1 MNPHFRFPPFQA
13 LHRAALHLVALVAI
27 AAVLASCAAFSRP
40 ATPKRTFLLDPVAP
54 AAAALRKPLVLRV
67 GVVNV
72 ATPFRGKAFVYRES
86 ELKYD
91 SDFYD
96 EFFVA
101 PTAML
106 SEATARALTSANVFR
121 RVISPGAA
129 AADDSD
135 YVLDGFVSE
144 LYGDTREPAKP
155 VAVLTVTFYLSSA
168 NVAVPNVLWSREYRQ
183 RIAATEAAPEA
194 LARAWN
200 VALSAIFADLARDLA
215 AVELPAR

>member
-1 MNPHFRFPPFQA
+1 MIPPSFSLPLRLLGRTV
-13 LHRAALHLVALVAI
+13 LHSAIVVAI
-27 AAVLASCAAFSRP
+27 AVTLGSCASRT
-40 ATPKRTFLLDPVAP
+40 AAPKRMFLLEPIPP
-54 AAAALRKPLVLRV
+54 AAAAVRRPLTLRV

-72 ATPFRGKAFVYRES
+72 AAPFRGKAFVSRES
-86 ELKYD
+86 EFKYD

-101 PTAML
+101 PASML
-106 SEATARALTSANVFR
+106 SEATARSLTAANVFR

-144 LYGDTREPAKP
+144 LYGDSREPQKP
-155 VAVLTVTFYLSSA
+155 VAVFSVTFYLSSA
-168 NVAVPNVLWSREYRQ
+168 NVVVPNVIWSREYRQ
-183 RIAATEAAPEA
+183 RVNAEASPEA

-200 VALSAIFADLARDLA
+200 TALSTVLAELARDLA
-215 AVELPAR
+215 AVDLLGK

>member
-1 MNPHFRFPPFQA
+1 MNPPLRLPPFQA
-13 LHRAALHLVALVAI
+13 FHREALHAVAVVAI
-27 AAVLASCAAFSRP
+27 AVVLASCAAFSRP

-54 AAAALRKPLVLRV
+54 PAAAIRKPLALRV

-72 ATPFRGKAFVYRES
+72 ASPFRGKAFVYRET

-106 SEATARALTSANVFR
+106 SEATARALVSANVFR

-144 LYGDTREPAKP
+144 LYGDAREPAKP
-155 VAVLTVTFYLSSA
+155 VAVLAVTFYLSSA
-168 NVAVPNVLWSREYRQ
+168 TLAVPNVLWSREYRQ
-183 RIAATEAAPEA
+183 RVPATGTAPEA
-194 LARAWN
+194 LAHAWN
-200 VALSAIFADLARDLA
+200 TALSTVLADLARDLA
-215 AVELPAR
+215 AAELPAR